1 MKQLKIETGI
11 HTYSVG
17 MTLTAKQYYK
27 IKGKLSDFLHL
38 NEADYWSGQEH
49 YQIDEFEDKGVKIY
63 LSHFQKLYLLKVRLE
78 PCRVLGHDNPAA
90 LYQPTKESY
99 RKLVKKTDKLLKEYS
114 IPKSIDEMKICRED
128 ITCDLYFKESAI
140 VGEYIRILQKS
151 FLLPHYKRVYFREKD
166 RKAKNAKTANR
177 HSCRQQCKSAAFFA
191 YNKTAQLQM
200 IERFPDCLSGNNILR
215 LEAELKREALK
226 KRVGKQTDN
235 YHYLK
240 AGAKQACQVIRWY
253 LKRLFRRAD
262 GSHLRYQ
269 EAVQLI
275 QKKISK
281 KKTRERLE
289 YLLRK
294 ASDSQSLDAALCKTQ
309 DKFNLSN
316 SQTNHLLELCRKL
329 SLCPLTLPNASKM
342 SEICNLYAIIRSV

>member
-1 MKQLKIETGI
+1 M
-11 HTYSVG
+11 
-17 MTLTAKQYYK
+17 
-27 IKGKLSDFLHL
+27 
-38 NEADYWSGQEH
+38 
-49 YQIDEFEDKGVKIY
+49 ID
-63 LSHFQKLYLLKVRLE
+63 
-78 PCRVLGHDNPAA
+78 
-90 LYQPTKESY
+90 
-99 RKLVKKTDKLLKEYS
+99 
-114 IPKSIDEMKICRED
+114 
-128 ITCDLYFKESAI
+128 
-140 VGEYIRILQKS
+140 
-151 FLLPHYKRVYFREKD
+151 
-166 RKAKNAKTANR
+166 
-177 HSCRQQCKSAAFFA
+177 
-191 YNKTAQLQM
+191 
-200 IERFPDCLSGNNILR
+200 RFPDYLSENNILR

-309 DKFNLSN
+309 DKFNLSD
-316 SQTNHLLELCRKL
+316 SQTGRLLEQCRKL
-329 SLCPLTLPNASKM
+329 GLCPLTLPNASGVASLKNLM
-342 SEICNLYAIIRSV
+342 SLI